1 MQICRFVDVQ
11 MIDKQ
16 RGMRIKNNAY
26 SYLKSHKIQFFKK
39 NFLQINLLI
48 PPYANTKALI
58 LSLTMLVI
66 PGTA

>member
-26 SYLKSHKIQFFKK
+26 SYLKSHKIQF
-39 NFLQINLLI
+39 
-48 PPYANTKALI
+48 Y
-58 LSLTMLVI
+58 
-66 PGTA
+66 